1 MLLADVVVVKCCVS
15 ISVHL
20 AVHLRHM
27 KARTNRAHGPT
38 LGSQMRVIQMFLVVD
53 LYVQYQI
60 SVHHENVLM
69 LMFFFTSTYTTVTVL
84 IYRKQSFWKVPIG

>member
-20 AVHLRHM
+20 RHM
-27 KARTNRAHGPT
+27 KARTNGAHGPT
-38 LGSQMRVIQMFLVVD
+38 LGSQMRVIQMALFLVVD

-84 IYRKQSFWKVPIG
+84 IYRKQSFWQVPIG